1 MRKITADEETKLNKF
16 ANRIYRALLAL
27 ACVSMLAALISV
39 MLGIIGRQIDW
50 NLPGLDAYAG
60 YSIAAALFLALP
72 AAFKHGDHIRVTLV
86 MQWLSPRLRNYFEYG
101 CLFTGLLLA
110 AYLSW
115 FSANLVWVSHLLH
128 DVSPAADVT
137 PMWIP
142 QLSMAI
148 GCAGFLLAFIHALV
162 ARWQGQE
169 FFDAVHAEAER
180 AE

>member
-1 MRKITADEETKLNKF
+1 MNKF
-16 ANRIYRALLAL
+16 ANPIYRALLAL
-27 ACVSMLAALISV
+27 ACVSMVAALMSV

-86 MQWLSPRLRNYFEYG
+86 LQKLSARVRAGFEYG
-101 CLFTGLLLA
+101 CLATGLVLA
-110 AYLSW
+110 AYLFW
-115 FSANLVWVSHLLH
+115 FSFNLVWVSYTLH

-137 PMWIP
+137 AMWIP

-162 ARWQGQE
+162 ARLRGQP
-169 FFDAVHAEAER
+169 FFDGAHAEAEH
-180 AE
+180 AQ

>member
-1 MRKITADEETKLNKF
+1 MNKF
-16 ANRIYRALLAL
+16 ANPIYRALLAL
-27 ACVSMLAALISV
+27 ACVSMVAALMSV

-72 AAFKHGDHIRVTLV
+72 AAFKHGDHIRVSLV
-86 MQWLSPRLRNYFEYG
+86 LQWLSPRVRSCFEFG
-101 CLFTGLLLA
+101 CLATGLVLA
-110 AYLSW
+110 AYLCW
-115 FSANLVWVSHLLH
+115 FSSTLVWVSYTLH

-148 GCAGFLLAFIHALV
+148 GCAGFLLAFVHALV
-162 ARWQGQE
+162 ARLQGQP
-169 FFDAVHAEAER
+169 FFDAAHAEAER
-180 AE
+180 AQ

>member
-1 MRKITADEETKLNKF
+1 VNQV
-16 ANRIYRALLAL
+16 ANRIYQILLAL
-27 ACVSMLAALISV
+27 ACVSMVAALMSV

-86 MQWLSPRLRNYFEYG
+86 LQTLSPKVRAGFEYG
-101 CLFTGLLLA
+101 CLAVGLALA
-110 AYLSW
+110 AYLFW
-115 FSANLVWVSHLLH
+115 FSSKLVWVSYTLH

-148 GCAGFLLAFIHALV
+148 GCAGFLLAFIHAAV
-162 ARWQGQE
+162 ARWSGQA
-169 FFDAVHAEAER
+169 FFDAADSEADR
-180 AE
+180 AQ

>member
-1 MRKITADEETKLNKF
+1 MNKF
-16 ANRIYRALLAL
+16 ANPIYRALLAL
-27 ACVSMLAALISV
+27 ACVSMMAALMSV

-72 AAFKHGDHIRVTLV
+72 AAFKHGDHIRVTLIL
-86 MQWLSPRLRNYFEYG
+86 QGLSARVRGGFEYG
-101 CLFTGLLLA
+101 CLAVGLLLA
-110 AYLSW
+110 VYLCW
-115 FSANLVWVSHLLH
+115 FSANLVWVSYILH

-180 AE
+180 AG

>member
-1 MRKITADEETKLNKF
+1 MNKF
-16 ANRIYRALLAL
+16 ANPIYRVLLAL
-27 ACVSMLAALISV
+27 ACLSMVAALMSV

-86 MQWLSPRLRNYFEYG
+86 LQWLSPRVRGVFEYG
-101 CLFTGLLLA
+101 CLAVGLLLA
-110 AYLSW
+110 AYLCW
-115 FSANLVWVSHLLH
+115 FSVNLVWVSYTLH

-148 GCAGFLLAFIHALV
+148 GCAGFLLAFVHALV

-169 FFDAVHAEAER
+169 FFDAVHAEGER
-180 AE
+180 AQ

>member
-1 MRKITADEETKLNKF
+1 MNKF
-16 ANRIYRALLAL
+16 ANPIYRALLAL
-27 ACVSMLAALISV
+27 ACASMVGALISV

-72 AAFKHGDHIRVTLV
+72 AALKHGDHIRVTLV
-86 MQWLSPRLRNYFEYG
+86 LQWLSPRVRSYFEYG
-101 CLFTGLLLA
+101 CLATGLVLA
-110 AYLSW
+110 AYLFW
-115 FSANLVWVSHLLH
+115 FSSKLVWVSYTLH

-148 GCAGFLLAFIHALV
+148 GCAGFLLAFVHALV
-162 ARWQGQE
+162 ARLQGQE
-169 FFDAVHAEAER
+169 FFDAEHAEADR
-180 AE
+180 AQ